1 MALPHMIPRPGASR
15 RRRRFSPTP
24 YAFLAPSLIAIALL
38 TLFPIAS
45 TVVLA
50 FTNYNLYHYNTY
62 TFVGL
67 HNFETLL
74 APGSAF
80 SSVFLPVFMW
90 TVTFSV
96 LTTIFNYVVGFV
108 LAILL
113 NNPRLPER
121 AIYRTLLIVP
131 YAIPSAISILVWQGL
146 LNQSFGAVDGVL
158 TSLHLPSIP
167 WLDDPTAARAAVL
180 LVNLWLGF
188 PFLMIV
194 CLGGLQAVP
203 SDIYEASS
211 IDGATKLQQLRSL
224 TLPLVFRVTTPALLG
239 TFTFNMTNFN
249 IIYLLT
255 QGNPPRTDTPFAG
268 TTDVLSTLIYN
279 LTLQF
284 HRYDYAATLGIIIFA
299 ITAVLAIIGFWL
311 TGSFKEIQA

>member
-1 MALPHMIPRPGASR
+1 MALPHTFSRPVAAR
-15 RRRRFSPTP
+15 RRRRFSATP
-24 YAFLAPSLIAIALL
+24 YVFLAPSLLAIALL

-45 TVVLA
+45 TAVLA
-50 FTNYNLYHYNTY
+50 FTNYNLYHFTNY

-67 HNFETLL
+67 HNFATLL
-74 APGSAF
+74 APGSAL
-80 SSVFLPVFMW
+80 SSVFVPVFLW

-96 LTTIFNYVVGFV
+96 LTTILNYAVGFV
-108 LAILL
+108 LAVLL

-121 AIYRTLLIVP
+121 AFYRTLLIVP

-146 LNQSFGAVDGVL
+146 LNQSFGAIDAVL
-158 TSLHLPSIP
+158 SALHLPSIP
-167 WLDDPTAARAAVL
+167 WLNDPTAARAAIL

-194 CLGGLQAVP
+194 CLGGLQAV
-203 SDIYEASS
+203 SNDIYEASS
-211 IDGATKLQQLRSL
+211 VDGATKLQQLRSL

-284 HRYDYAATLGIIIFA
+284 HRYDYAAALGIIIFA
-299 ITAVLAIIGFWL
+299 ITAVLSIIGFWL